1 MIKNI
6 KLKVTPEQSRKVQE
20 ICFSKGVF
28 WGTTRDRVSYTDA
41 PILYITAGR
50 FLTYGHDYHSFLTDR
65 REEMD
70 ANLFI
75 QTNGT
80 GIRKL
85 LKQKVI
91 KWLITTLK

>member
-6 KLKVTPEQSRKVQE
+6 KLKVTPEQSRKIQE
-20 ICFSKGVF
+20 ICFSKGIV
-28 WGTTRDRVSYTDA
+28 WGATGDTVSYTDA
-41 PILYITAGR
+41 PYLYITYGR
-50 FLTYGHDYHSFLTDR
+50 SLTYGHEYRFYKTDSR
-65 REEMD
+65 KEMD

-91 KWLITTLK
+91 K

>member
-1 MIKNI
+1 MIENI

-20 ICFSKGVF
+20 ICFSKGIV
-28 WGTTRDRVSYTDA
+28 WRATGNVVSYTDA
-41 PILYITAGR
+41 PYLYITDGR
-50 FLTYGHDYHSFLTDR
+50 FFTYGHKYVFYKTNKR
-65 REEMD
+65 KEMN

-91 KWLITTLK
+91 K

>member
-6 KLKVTPEQSRKVQE
+6 KLKVTPEQSRKIQE
-20 ICFSKGVF
+20 ICFSKGIF
-28 WGTTRDRVSYTDA
+28 WEHIGYTVSYTDT
-41 PILYITAGR
+41 PYLYITAGR
-50 FLTYGHDYHSFLTDR
+50 FLTYGRDCHFFHTKR

-91 KWLITTLK
+91 K

>member
-20 ICFSKGVF
+20 ICFSKGIS
-28 WGTTRDRVSYTDA
+28 WGATENTVSYTDA
-41 PILYITAGR
+41 SYLYITNGR
-50 FLTYGHDYHSFLTDR
+50 SLTYGHDYHFFLTER

-91 KWLITTLK
+91 KWLIMTLK

>member
-6 KLKVTPEQSRKVQE
+6 KLKVTPEQSRKIQE
-20 ICFSKGVF
+20 ICFSKGIF
-28 WGTTRDRVSYTDA
+28 WGATGNIVMYTDA
-41 PILYITAGR
+41 PYLYIENGR
-50 FLTYGHDYHSFLTDR
+50 YLYYGRRYEDYKTDR
-65 REEMD
+65 GKEMD

-91 KWLITTLK
+91 K

>member
-6 KLKVTPEQSRKVQE
+6 KLKVTPEQSRKIQE
-20 ICFSKGVF
+20 ICFSKGIV
-28 WGTTRDRVSYTDA
+28 WGSTGGTVSYTDA
-41 PILYITAGR
+41 QYLYITDGR
-50 FLTYGHDYHSFLTDR
+50 ILTYGNDYGFFHFKR
-65 REEMD
+65 IKEMD

-91 KWLITTLK
+91 K

>member
-6 KLKVTPEQSRKVQE
+6 KLKVTPEQSRKIQE
-20 ICFSKGVF
+20 ICFSKGIS
-28 WGTTRDRVSYTDA
+28 WGAAGCTVSYTDA
-41 PILYITAGR
+41 PYLYITDGR
-50 FLTYGHDYHSFLTDR
+50 RLTYGRDYHLFTTDR

-91 KWLITTLK
+91 K

>member
-20 ICFSKGVF
+20 ICFSKGIV
-28 WGTTRDRVSYTDA
+28 WGATRDTVSYTDA
-41 PILYITAGR
+41 PILYITNGIS
-50 FLTYGHDYHSFLTDR
+50 LTYGHDYHFFLTNR

-85 LKQKVI
+85 LKQKAI
-91 KWLITTLK
+91 K

>member
-1 MIKNI
+1 MIENI

-20 ICFSKGVF
+20 ICFSKGVG
-28 WGTTRDRVSYTDA
+28 WGGAGTSVQYTEA
-41 PILYITAGR
+41 PYLYIEGGR
-50 FLTYGHDYHSFLTDR
+50 CLTYGHSRNFYENNE

-91 KWLITTLK
+91 K

>member
-6 KLKVTPEQSRKVQE
+6 KLRVTPEQSRKVQE
-20 ICFSKGVF
+20 ICFSKGII
-28 WGTTRDRVSYTDA
+28 WGATGDTVSYTDA
-41 PILYITAGR
+41 PHLYITGGR
-50 FLTYGHDYHSFLTDR
+50 VLTYGHDYPFFLTR
-65 REEMD
+65 KRKEMD

-75 QTNGT
+75 QINGT

-91 KWLITTLK
+91 KWKRF

>member
-20 ICFSKGVF
+20 ICFSKGIV
-28 WGTTRDRVSYTDA
+28 WGAGDTVRYTNA
-41 PILYITAGR
+41 PYLYITNGR
-50 FLTYGHDYHSFLTDR
+50 FLTYGHDYHSFTIDR

-85 LKQKVI
+85 LKQKAI
-91 KWLITTLK
+91 K

>member
-6 KLKVTPEQSRKVQE
+6 KLRVTPEQSRKVQE
-20 ICFSKGVF
+20 ICFSKGIV
-28 WGTTRDRVSYTDA
+28 WGATVCTVSYTDA

-50 FLTYGHDYHSFLTDR
+50 FLTYGHDYHFFLTNR

-91 KWLITTLK
+91 KWKRF

>member
-1 MIKNI
+1 MIRNI

-20 ICFSKGVF
+20 ICFSKGIV
-28 WGTTRDRVSYTDA
+28 WGATGDRVSYTDA
-41 PILYITAGR
+41 PILYITDGR
-50 FLTYGHDYHSFLTDR
+50 ILTYGHDYHFFTTNR

-91 KWLITTLK
+91 K

>member
-6 KLKVTPEQSRKVQE
+6 KLKVTPEQSRKVQK
-20 ICFSKGVF
+20 ICFSKGIV
-28 WGTTRDRVSYTDA
+28 WGAGTSVQYTEA
-41 PILYITAGR
+41 PYLYIEGGR
-50 FLTYGHDYHSFLTDR
+50 HLTYGLEYNFYKNNK

-91 KWLITTLK
+91 K

>member
-20 ICFSKGVF
+20 ICFSKGIF
-28 WGTTRDRVSYTDA
+28 WGSTGDVVSYTDA
-41 PILYITAGR
+41 PYLYITDGR
-50 FLTYGHDYHSFLTDR
+50 GLTYGHDYHFFTTNR
-65 REEMD
+65 RQEMD

-75 QTNGT
+75 QTNGI

-91 KWLITTLK
+91 K

>member
-20 ICFSKGVF
+20 ICFSKGIY
-28 WGTTRDRVSYTDA
+28 WGAAGNTVCYTDA
-41 PILYITAGR
+41 PHLYITGGR
-50 FLTYGHDYHSFLTDR
+50 ALTYGHDYHSFHTER

-91 KWLITTLK
+91 K

>member
-28 WGTTRDRVSYTDA
+28 WGGVRRTPVQYTEA
-41 PILYITAGR
+41 PYLYIVGGR
-50 FLTYGHDYHSFLTDR
+50 ALTYGHDYHLFLTDR

-85 LKQKVI
+85 LKQKAI
-91 KWLITTLK
+91 K

>member
-20 ICFSKGVF
+20 ICFSKGIV
-28 WGTTRDRVSYTDA
+28 WGSTGNKVICTDA
-41 PILYITAGR
+41 QYLYITNGR
-50 FLTYGHDYHSFLTDR
+50 SLTYGRYYNLFTTDR
-65 REEMD
+65 RQEMD

-91 KWLITTLK
+91 K

>member
-6 KLKVTPEQSRKVQE
+6 KLKVTPEQSRKIQE
-20 ICFSKGVF
+20 ICFSKGIV
-28 WGTTRDRVSYTDA
+28 WGAAGDTVSYTDA
-41 PILYITAGR
+41 PYLYITNGR
-50 FLTYGHDYHSFLTDR
+50 SLTYGRDYHLFTTDR
-65 REEMD
+65 RQEMD

-91 KWLITTLK
+91 K

>member
-20 ICFSKGVF
+20 ICFSKGIS
-28 WGTTRDRVSYTDA
+28 WGATGNTVCYTTA
-41 PILYITAGR
+41 PILYITNGIS
-50 FLTYGHDYHSFLTDR
+50 LTYGHDYHFFLTNR

-85 LKQKVI
+85 LKQKAI
-91 KWLITTLK
+91 KWKRF

>member
-6 KLKVTPEQSRKVQE
+6 RLKVTPEQSRKVQE
-20 ICFSKGVF
+20 ICFSKGIP
-28 WGTTRDRVSYTDA
+28 WGATGYTVSFTTA
-41 PILYITAGR
+41 PYLYITGGR
-50 FLTYGHDYHSFLTDR
+50 IITYGLEYEFYKNNK

-85 LKQKVI
+85 LKQKAI

>member
-20 ICFSKGVF
+20 ICFSKGMV
-28 WGTTRDRVSYTDA
+28 WEGVGTSVNYTEA
-41 PILYITAGR
+41 PYLYIKDGR
-50 FLTYGHDYHSFLTDR
+50 HITYGCEYKFYENHKI
-65 REEMD
+65 EEMD

-85 LKQKVI
+85 LKQKAI
-91 KWLITTLK
+91 K

>member
-20 ICFSKGVF
+20 ICFSKGIV
-28 WGTTRDRVSYTDA
+28 WGTGTSVQYTEA
-41 PILYITAGR
+41 PYLYIEGGR
-50 FLTYGHDYHSFLTDR
+50 YLSYGCEYKFYENNKR
-65 REEMD
+65 KEMD

>member
-20 ICFSKGVF
+20 ICFSKGII
-28 WGTTRDRVSYTDA
+28 WGGTGTSVAYTEA
-41 PILYITAGR
+41 PYLYIEGGR
-50 FLTYGHDYHSFLTDR
+50 CPSYGLEYNFYKNNR

-91 KWLITTLK
+91 K

>member
-1 MIKNI
+1 MTKDI
-6 KLKVTPEQSRKVQE
+6 KLKVTPEQSRKIQE
-20 ICFSKGVF
+20 ICFSKGVG
-28 WGTTRDRVSYTDA
+28 WGGVRTPVLYTEA
-41 PILYITAGR
+41 PYLYIEGGR
-50 FLTYGHDYHSFLTDR
+50 CLTYGHSRNFYENNE

-91 KWLITTLK
+91 K

>member
-20 ICFSKGVF
+20 ICFSKGIV
-28 WGTTRDRVSYTDA
+28 WGATEDTVSYTDA
-41 PILYITAGR
+41 QYLYTTDGR
-50 FLTYGHDYHSFLTDR
+50 FLTYGHDYHFFLTNI

-91 KWLITTLK
+91 K

>member
-6 KLKVTPEQSRKVQE
+6 KLRVTPEQSRKVQE
-20 ICFSKGVF
+20 ICFSKGIV
-28 WGTTRDRVSYTDA
+28 WRSTGDTISYTTA
-41 PILYITAGR
+41 PHLYITDGR
-50 FLTYGHDYHSFLTDR
+50 RLTYGYNYHSFLIDK

-91 KWLITTLK
+91 K

>member
-20 ICFSKGVF
+20 ICFSKGII
-28 WGTTRDRVSYTDA
+28 WGITRDAISYTDA
-41 PILYITAGR
+41 PHLYIAGGR
-50 FLTYGHDYHSFLTDR
+50 ALTYGHDYHLFLTDKR
-65 REEMD
+65 KEMD

>member
-6 KLKVTPEQSRKVQE
+6 KLRVTPEQSRKVQE
-20 ICFSKGVF
+20 ICFSKGII
-28 WGTTRDRVSYTDA
+28 WGSTGDRVSYTDA
-41 PILYITAGR
+41 PHLYITNGR
-50 FLTYGHDYHSFLTDR
+50 SLTYGHEYKFYKNNK

-85 LKQKVI
+85 LKQKAI
-91 KWLITTLK
+91 KWKRF

>member
-20 ICFSKGVF
+20 ICFSRGIV
-28 WGTTRDRVSYTDA
+28 WGATGDTVSHTHA
-41 PILYITAGR
+41 PYLYITDGR
-50 FLTYGHDYHSFLTDR
+50 IITYGYNSSFLTNR

-91 KWLITTLK
+91 KWKRF

>member
-20 ICFSKGVF
+20 ICFSKGVG
-28 WGTTRDRVSYTDA
+28 WGGAGTSVQYTEA
-41 PILYITAGR
+41 PYLYTECGR
-50 FLTYGHDYHSFLTDR
+50 CLTYGHRRNFYENNE

-91 KWLITTLK
+91 K

>member
-20 ICFSKGVF
+20 ICFSKGIL
-28 WGTTRDRVSYTDA
+28 WRSTRDTVSFTDA
-41 PILYITAGR
+41 PYLYITGGR
-50 FLTYGHDYHSFLTDR
+50 FLTYGHDYHFFLTNR

-91 KWLITTLK
+91 K

>member
-6 KLKVTPEQSRKVQE
+6 KLRVTPEQSRKVQE
-20 ICFSKGVF
+20 ICFSKGIT
-28 WGTTRDRVSYTDA
+28 WGATGNIVSYTDA
-41 PILYITAGR
+41 PHLYITDGR
-50 FLTYGHDYHSFLTDR
+50 GLTYGHDYHLFTTSR
-65 REEMD
+65 KQEMD

-75 QTNGT
+75 QSNGT

-91 KWLITTLK
+91 K

>member
-20 ICFSKGVF
+20 ICFSKGIV
-28 WGTTRDRVSYTDA
+28 WGSTGNTVCYTDA
-41 PILYITAGR
+41 PILYITYGR
-50 FLTYGHDYHSFLTDR
+50 SLTYGHDYHFFLTNR

-85 LKQKVI
+85 LKQKAI
-91 KWLITTLK
+91 K

>member
-6 KLKVTPEQSRKVQE
+6 KLKVNPEQSRKVQE
-20 ICFSKGVF
+20 ICFSKGIV
-28 WGTTRDRVSYTDA
+28 WVAAGDTVSYTDA
-41 PILYITAGR
+41 PYLYITNGR
-50 FLTYGHDYHSFLTDR
+50 SLTYGHKYPIDG

-85 LKQKVI
+85 LKQKAI
-91 KWLITTLK
+91 K

>member
-6 KLKVTPEQSRKVQE
+6 KLKVTPEQSRKIQE
-20 ICFSKGVF
+20 ICFSKGIF
-28 WGTTRDRVSYTDA
+28 WSSTGDTVSFTDA
-41 PILYITAGR
+41 PILYITNGR
-50 FLTYGHDYHSFLTDR
+50 SLTYGRDYHLFTTNR

-91 KWLITTLK
+91 K

>member
-1 MIKNI
+1 MIKDI
-6 KLKVTPEQSRKVQE
+6 KLEVTPEQSRKVQE
-20 ICFSKGVF
+20 ICFSKGIV
-28 WGTTRDRVSYTDA
+28 WGAVTTSVQYTEA
-41 PILYITAGR
+41 PYLYIGDGR
-50 FLTYGHDYHSFLTDR
+50 CLTYGLEYQFYKNNK

-91 KWLITTLK
+91 K